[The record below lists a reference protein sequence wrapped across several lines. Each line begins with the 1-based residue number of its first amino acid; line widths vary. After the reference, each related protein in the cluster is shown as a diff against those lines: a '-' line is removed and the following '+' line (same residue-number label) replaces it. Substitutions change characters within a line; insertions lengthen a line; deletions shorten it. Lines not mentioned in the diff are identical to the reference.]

1 MNTFEIILILAER
14 FGLMVGVVLLFLT
27 IMPVRHMQF
36 TGGSSR
42 LRTVLVTV
50 LFGLLGILGTY
61 TGNAVF
67 DSVANLRAMVV
78 ISGGLF
84 GGPVVGIGAGLIAGV
99 HRIAFDLHGFSAYP
113 CGIAT
118 ALEGFAAG
126 MVAWRYGAA
135 ALNWRAASVLA
146 LAGEAMHMG
155 LLLLMSKPF
164 PEAWELVKLIAPPML
179 LVNAFGAALFVEVIN
194 LFSRDRDRRES
205 LHAQIILDIA
215 NMAVSYLRMGLSPET
230 AAATAEIIFTRV
242 GVAAVAITD
251 TRDVL
256 AHVGAGADHHLP
268 GREIR
273 TTATREVVRTGR
285 PTFLHSAEAIGCN
298 QADCPMTSAII
309 VPLKKND
316 EIVGTLKFYGS
327 RERPLNATLFE
338 VANGLA
344 NLFSTQVELE
354 DIQIKEQM
362 LAHAEIRRLHA
373 QINPHFLFNSL
384 NTIASFCRTNSERA
398 RELLMDL
405 SLYMRRNLDLS
416 RGFIPLSEELEQVRS
431 YLAIEK
437 ARFGDRIQVE
447 AEVEDGCGNWP
458 IPPLII
464 QPLVEN
470 AIRHGVLG
478 RERGGMVRVSAR
490 RENGHLEIRV
500 ADDGVG
506 MDRATLDRVLNPDCA
521 DSATGGIGM
530 RNCLSRMEHIYGRQ
544 FTPKVDSVP
553 GKGTTIVLQVP
564 DRR

>member
-1 MNTFEIILILAER
+1 
-14 FGLMVGVVLLFLT
+14 MVGVIFLVMT
-27 IMPVRHMQF
+27 IMPVQRMHF
-36 TGGSSR
+36 TSEDSR
-42 LRTVLVTV
+42 SRTMLITI
-50 LFGLLGILGTY
+50 LFGLFGILGTY

-99 HRIAFDLHGFSAYP
+99 HRIVTDLAGFSAWP

-118 ALEGFAAG
+118 AVEGLAAG
-126 MVAWRYGAA
+126 LLCMRLGDK
-135 ALNWRAASVLA
+135 ALNWRIAAGLA
-146 LAGEAMHMG
+146 LVGESLHMG
-155 LLLLMSKPF
+155 LVLLMSRPF
-164 PEAWELVKLIAPPML
+164 PDAVALVKLIAPPML

-194 LFSRDRDRRES
+194 LFSRDRERRES

-215 NMAVSYLRMGLSPET
+215 NMAVSYLRLGLSLET
-230 AAATAEIIFTRV
+230 AAATAEIIYSRV

-256 AHVGAGADHHLP
+256 AHVGAGDDHHLA
-268 GREIR
+268 GRAIR
-273 TTATREVVRTGR
+273 TNATREVIRTGES
-285 PTFLHSAEAIGCN
+285 TFMHSSDAIGCN
-298 QADCPMTSAII
+298 HPDCPMTSAII

-327 RERPLNATLFE
+327 RTRPLNATLYE
-338 VANGLA
+338 VARGLA

-354 DIQIKEQM
+354 EIQIKEQM

-384 NTIASFCRTNSERA
+384 NTITSFCRTNSERA

-416 RGFIPLSEELEQVRS
+416 RGFIPLGDELEQVRS
-431 YLAIEK
+431 YLAIEQ
-437 ARFGDRIQVE
+437 ARFGDRIAVE
-447 AEVEDGCGNWP
+447 MEIEEGCEAWP
-458 IPPLII
+458 IPPLVI

-478 RERGGMVRVSAR
+478 RKQGGSVRLSAG
-490 RENGHLEIRV
+490 RENGHLKVTV

-506 MDRATLDRVLNPDCA
+506 MDAETLDRVLSREYA
-521 DSATGGIGM
+521 DSGTGGIGLH
-530 RNCLSRMEHIYGRQ
+530 NCLSRLEHIYGSQ
-544 FTPKVDSVP
+544 YSPSVESAP
-553 GKGTTIVLQVP
+553 GEGTSIVLRVP
-564 DRR
+564 DRS